1 MAHRVELGAWM
12 RAVAGNRVSFRVLAL
27 VATLNLS
34 ASAHAGLTLD
44 EAFRIA
50 ESANPALQSARSA
63 RAAAEGEVSEASGL
77 LFNNPV
83 VAGDF
88 VRRQLSGSAP
98 VVDQA
103 ILGQSWGEWGAGLSQ
118 TFEVAGQHGY
128 RRDAAKAGLDA
139 ARLSIEAVL
148 RTLRADVERAF
159 VVVLALQARIEIER
173 EALRVAEETAE
184 AVRKRV
190 KGGEDSKLEGDLASI
205 EAERARNQL
214 RLLGEQLTN
223 ARAVLASLLQLP
235 PSDLPEAIGELA
247 PGPAPYSF
255 EALLDAAAWRPQ
267 LRTLESRER
276 AARSRLALEQAAVYP
291 DVTLGVGVGR
301 EGLNDARER
310 LTIFSVSVP
319 LPLFRRNQAAI
330 GRASTELAQTQIE
343 RQAATRDAR
352 AQVVALWRNL
362 ESLRARVDRLIESV
376 QPKLEENLRLSSTAY
391 RAGELGLVEL
401 LLVNRQVL
409 DGRRDLLDAT
419 TELRLTRVAIEEAA
433 GWTDPQVQPQ

>member
-12 RAVAGNRVSFRVLAL
+12 RAVAGNRVSFRELAL

-50 ESANPALQSARSA
+50 ESANPALQSARST
-63 RAAAEGEVSEASGL
+63 RAAAEGVVSEASGL

-88 VRRQLSGSAP
+88 VRRQVSGSAP
-98 VVDQA
+98 IVDQA
-103 ILGQSWGEWGAGLSQ
+103 ILGQTWGEWGAGLSQ

-128 RRDAAKAGLDA
+128 RRDAAKAGFDA
-139 ARLSIEAVL
+139 ALRNIDAVL
-148 RTLRADVERAF
+148 RALRADVERAF
-159 VVVLALQARIEIER
+159 VVVLALQARIDIER
-173 EALRVAEETAE
+173 EALRVAEDTAE

-190 KGGEDSKLEGDLASI
+190 RAGEDSKLEGNLASI
-205 EAERARNQL
+205 EAERAHNQL
-214 RLLGEQLTN
+214 RLLGEQLTS
-223 ARAVLASLLQLP
+223 ARTVLASLLQLP

-247 PGPAPYSF
+247 PGPAPYTF
-255 EALLDAAAWRPQ
+255 ETLLEAAATRPQ

-276 AARSRLALEQAAVYP
+276 AARSQLALEQAAVYP
-291 DVTLGVGVGR
+291 DVTLGVGMGR
-301 EGLNDARER
+301 EGFNDARER
-310 LTIFSVSVP
+310 LTLFSVSVP
-319 LPLFRRNQAAI
+319 LPLFRRNQAGI

-343 RQAATRDAR
+343 RQAALRDAR

-362 ESLRARVDRLIESV
+362 KSLRARVERLIESV
-376 QPKLEENLRLSSTAY
+376 QPKLEENLRLSSTAF

-433 GWTDPQVQPQ
+433 GWTDPRGQP